1 MILRS
6 GKRIR
11 AGAPPS
17 DGAPALILSYIE
29 FFHIHLKAPI
39 WNFPILT
46 SILKPR
52 GRKSSSMVC

>member
-29 FFHIHLKAPI
+29 FF
-39 WNFPILT
+39 T
-46 SILKPR
+46 SILKPQPR
-52 GRKSSSMVC
+52 ISRF